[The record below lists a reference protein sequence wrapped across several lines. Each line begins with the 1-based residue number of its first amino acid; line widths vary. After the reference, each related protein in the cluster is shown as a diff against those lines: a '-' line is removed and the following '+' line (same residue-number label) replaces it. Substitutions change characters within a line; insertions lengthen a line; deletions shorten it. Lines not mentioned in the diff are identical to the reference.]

1 MKRDLV
7 YILQDGEIL
16 LPYGN
21 LKTLLESIKSADKY
35 STVWRLLENGGGF
48 AVWGAYSI
56 TKSEVIRA
64 PYTGR

>member
-7 YILQDGEIL
+7 YILNDEGNL

-21 LKTLLESIKSADKY
+21 LKTLLESIQSADKY
-35 STVWRLLENGGGF
+35 STVWRLLEKGGGF
-48 AVWGAYSI
+48 TEWGAYEI

-64 PYTGR
+64 PYTGK